1 MLGTDLARGEAGL
14 EHALAV
20 AQRLRLLEDCRR
32 SREECARAE
41 RLNNVVFDPA
51 SRLFAPFESGEAD
64 VRIDRQRAHSLFSTY
79 LGYLR
84 WQDDDVLDDEQQ
96 RLGEEFEQ
104 FMDQY
109 QPRAPDVVAW
119 TQVRPAPIDLKA
131 LWLPDQRE
139 ASRQPG

>member
-64 VRIDRQRAHSLFSTY
+64 VRIDRQRANALFSTY

-84 WQDDDVLDDEQQ
+84 WPRSEEHTSELQSLM
-96 RLGEEFEQ
+96 RLPYAVFC
-104 FMDQY
+104 
-109 QPRAPDVVAW
+109 
-119 TQVRPAPIDLKA
+119 LKK
-131 LWLPDQRE
+131 
-139 ASRQPG
+139 